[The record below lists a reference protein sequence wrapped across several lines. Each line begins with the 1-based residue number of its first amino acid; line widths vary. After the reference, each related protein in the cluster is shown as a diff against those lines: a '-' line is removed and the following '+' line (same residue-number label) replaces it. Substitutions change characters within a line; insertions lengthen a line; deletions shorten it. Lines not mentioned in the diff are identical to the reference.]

1 MVVDKRHFCLD
12 VGGENVVFAFFRLI
26 CAVLEAERGQCSD
39 IKQPMLAHHAVE
51 AISNEETV
59 VVVTETVFQISAEIG
74 QHGNH

>member
-26 CAVLEAERGQCSD
+26 GAVLEAERGQCSD

-51 AISNEETV
+51 AISDEETV
-59 VVVTETVFQISAEIG
+59 VVVAEAVFQVGTEIG
-74 QHGNH
+74 